1 MGGGPVGL
9 TARAAPLV
17 MPRYADCISI
27 LLSVGRNQCQWDDW
41 PISVATA
48 LRDTSGTSG
57 KVMLQKAILCE

>member
-9 TARAAPLV
+9 TARDAPLV

-27 LLSVGRNQCQWDDW
+27 LQSAGRSRCERDDW

-48 LRDTSGTSG
+48 LRDTPGTSG
-57 KVMLQKAILCE
+57 KAMLQKAILCE